1 MEGTVLLFIRFLNGH
16 RAITYWLGVVEFTTC
31 FGVGRGNTWLA
42 LRIRMNYLP
51 WRWGEGTGL
60 MSHWVGCHYLFTWP
74 FGLDWLFHLPG
85 QGRIHDFMGPVP
97 WNFVALIFV
106 TGHCF
111 IESLQQW
118 SGALRDAI
126 DSVLGF
132 GGGITYLG
140 VRECDG
146 TVLVRPDITE
156 WASSNTRSVRLLI
169 QHTNLLTLGRDT

>member
-1 MEGTVLLFIRFLNGH
+1 
-16 RAITYWLGVVEFTTC
+16 
-31 FGVGRGNTWLA
+31 
-42 LRIRMNYLP
+42 
-51 WRWGEGTGL
+51 
-60 MSHWVGCHYLFTWP
+60 
-74 FGLDWLFHLPG
+74 
-85 QGRIHDFMGPVP
+85 MGPVP

-146 TVLVRPDITE
+146 TVLVRPE
-156 WASSNTRSVRLLI
+156 NLHLHVLHMPPASPRGVTRERLP
-169 QHTNLLTLGRDT
+169 